1 MSGSGK
7 QVSWP
12 NSNLYALGLGH
23 AIGATSMRDPV
34 IETHAKEEY
43 NRKNPYLSSYM
54 AAAYAPGAENVA
66 VMPRTMANAH
76 AVARTHSL
84 REQRERGL
92 LQMGLPPIGVS
103 APARRKTLLAS
114 AGKGTKG
121 GKRYKKSRYTMKK
134 NKRRTAK

>member
-1 MSGSGK
+1 MSGSAK

-12 NSNLYALGLGH
+12 NSNLNALGLGH
-23 AIGATSMRDPV
+23 PIGATSMREPV
-34 IETHAKEEY
+34 IETHSKENY
-43 NRKNPYLSSYM
+43 NRRNPNLGSYM
-54 AAAYAPGAENVA
+54 AAAYARGAENVA
-66 VMPRTMANAH
+66 VMPKSMQSAHEMARA
-76 AVARTHSL
+76 HSL